1 MVTGWGDLFKHPIHL
16 HGHSFHVVRSA
27 GNSTYN
33 FDNPVIR
40 DVVSNGDPGD
50 NVTIRFVTD
59 NPGPW
64 FLHCHIDW
72 HLERRAPFLNPP
84 AFLSETLM
92 TLVRFVR
99 GFAVVFAE
107 DVPDVAA
114 QVKPTG
120 MLRTHT
126 S

>member
-1 MVTGWGDLFKHPIHL
+1 M
-16 HGHSFHVVRSA
+16 VRSA

-40 DVVSNGDPGD
+40 DVVSIGVAGD
-50 NVTIRFVTD
+50 NVTIRFFTD

-72 HLERRAPFLNPP
+72 HLNASVVLPF
-84 AFLSETLM
+84 
-92 TLVRFVR
+92 FVMIPILKSALFS

-107 DVPDVAA
+107 DVPDVPT
-114 QVKPTG
+114 QVQPTG
-120 MLRTHT
+120 KLL
-126 S
+126 SGFLLL

>member
-1 MVTGWGDLFKHPIHL
+1 
-16 HGHSFHVVRSA
+16 VVRSA

-40 DVVSNGDPGD
+40 DVVSIGNTGD
-50 NVTIRFVTD
+50 NVTIRFFTD

-64 FLHCHIDW
+64 FFHCHIDW
-72 HLERRAPFLNPP
+72 HLT
-84 AFLSETLM
+84 AFVICPSLCNYVVILTRHLS
-92 TLVRFVR
+92 

-107 DVPDVAA
+107 DVPDVP
-114 QVKPTG
+114 QQDFVDST
-120 MLRTHT
+120 LTDFR